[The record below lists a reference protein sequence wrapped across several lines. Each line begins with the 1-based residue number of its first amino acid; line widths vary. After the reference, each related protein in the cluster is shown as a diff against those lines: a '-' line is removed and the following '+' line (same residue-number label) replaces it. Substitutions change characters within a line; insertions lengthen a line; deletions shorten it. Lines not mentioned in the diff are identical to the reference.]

1 MRRPADGR
9 HDAILSQLRML
20 IRWFQVARSCS
31 STRLKL
37 LGPLHSWTTHAC
49 TRARV
54 HRPRRASPYPLCLP
68 FESTRGRNRV
78 GSRPFAVCTA
88 ALIRSGS
95 RLGRLI
101 ERFVCYVHV
110 CVCVCVCVC
119 VLRWTHIPFL
129 HPPSAL
135 DLAKR
140 LRGVTR
146 ANVSSA
152 RPADLSCREPFV
164 DSRRDTR
171 GDCIDRTFVNFG
183 SSIARFIAAHFR
195 PTIDSLIAEVVR
207 RALLPTEI
215 ESFSHAF
222 SDI

>member
-101 ERFVCYVHV
+101 ERFVCYVHKQKLTGQRRV

-119 VLRWTHIPFL
+119 VTVDTHTV
-129 HPPSAL
+129 PPSSI
-135 DLAKR
+135 
-140 LRGVTR
+140 
-146 ANVSSA
+146 SS
-152 RPADLSCREPFV
+152 R
-164 DSRRDTR
+164 SRKATPWRDA
-171 GDCIDRTFVNFG
+171 
-183 SSIARFIAAHFR
+183 S
-195 PTIDSLIAEVVR
+195 
-207 RALLPTEI
+207 
-215 ESFSHAF
+215 
-222 SDI
+222 